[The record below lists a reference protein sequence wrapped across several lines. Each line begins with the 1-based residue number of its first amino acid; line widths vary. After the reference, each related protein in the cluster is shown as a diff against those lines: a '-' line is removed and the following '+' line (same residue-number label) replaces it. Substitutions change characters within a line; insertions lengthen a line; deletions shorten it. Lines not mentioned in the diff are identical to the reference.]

1 MPSLRKSAA
10 GTLTARLLSPPNP
23 VRGAAS
29 PPPASTRSHACL
41 RLPCLVVQKQSSQ
54 KEPADSPAFI
64 SKSCCQ
70 ESHQDPPKMKGF
82 LFLLFTISLLV
93 MIQIQTGVLGN
104 KTKTMTTTKRPT
116 KGAAPALGSLGG
128 SCVLLFFTNALI
140 RLFHL
145 S

>member
-1 MPSLRKSAA
+1 M
-10 GTLTARLLSPPNP
+10 GWTVMDT
-23 VRGAAS
+23 
-29 PPPASTRSHACL
+29 CL